1 MCVGEFYEML
11 DSLPEKCDDFDVR
24 FTTHN
29 RSTWMHSFSY
39 NVDGDGD
46 LCIMSAVDDDDNDDS
61 YTVTDLKELLSG
73 NWNTEYECVED
84 DMEVYAEYR
93 DYEGSEYHLVLNHRF
108 WINWKRER
116 VDVFIQ
122 DN

>member
-11 DSLPEKCDDFDVR
+11 DSLPEVCDNFDVR

-29 RSTWMHSFSY
+29 RSVWIY
-39 NVDGDGD
+39 PDGYGVDGDGD
-46 LCIMSAVDDDDNDDS
+46 LCISSTYNADENRDT
-61 YTVTDLKELLSG
+61 YTVDELKELLSG
-73 NWNTEYECVED
+73 DWNNGRDCIED
-84 DMEVYAEYR
+84 EMEVYAEYCGFDES
-93 DYEGSEYHLVLNHRF
+93 DYYLVLNHRF